1 MYPQLEIPFL
11 LRTGMSSRTT
21 QLILLMSVYT
31 DNQGIGVLLKFAV
44 NIEAKVDFT
53 GQVWYQEWCLSQLI
67 INENSRVNE
76 F

>member
-11 LRTGMSSRTT
+11 FRTGMSSCTT

-31 DNQGIGVLLKFAV
+31 NSQGIGVLLKFAV

-53 GQVWYQEWCLSQLI
+53 GQVWYQERCLSQLI

>member
-1 MYPQLEIPFL
+1 
-11 LRTGMSSRTT
+11 
-21 QLILLMSVYT
+21 MSVYT
-31 DNQGIGVLLKFAV
+31 NSQGIGVLLKFAV

-53 GQVWYQEWCLSQLI
+53 GQVWYQERCLSQLI